1 MASGNLAGE
10 RGGSA
15 MNWMLSFALR
25 VAVAFVLLTAF
36 QVAALSFPDRS
47 FAIGVLAGTF
57 LPVIELMFGKDKQP

>member
-25 VAVAFVLLTAF
+25 VAVAFVFLVPPYF
-36 QVAALSFPDRS
+36 AALSFPDGA
-47 FAIGVLAGTF
+47 FAIGVLAGLLLQF
-57 LPVIELMFGKDKQP
+57 LEPKRGKGEQP

>member
-15 MNWMLSFALR
+15 MSWMLSFALR

-36 QVAALSFPDRS
+36 QVAALSFPERS
-47 FAIGVLAGTF
+47 FAIGVLAGIF
-57 LPVIELMFGKDKQP
+57 LPVIELMLGKGKQL

>member
-1 MASGNLAGE
+1 
-10 RGGSA
+10 